1 MSVQAAKDF
10 ITHAN
15 HDDAIRS
22 IARERFLEIESV
34 GSEHGF
40 DFTRDDFAQAMRE
53 RRGTG
58 ADVRLDQ
65 IHNCQCGHHP
75 DDPDQGPGNCQ
86 CGDTR
91 PDDPDKPTSC
101 QCGPIPPVPDPNCQ
115 CGQTE
120 DPPHPNCQC
129 GQTEDPPK
137 SNCQCGETEDPPK
150 SNCQCGE
157 TEDPPPTNCQCG
169 HTPPPHKPGSKKW

>member
-22 IARERFLEIESV
+22 IARERFTEIESV

-65 IHNCQCGHHP
+65 ITNCQCGRNP

-86 CGDTR
+86 CGDGGGGGK
-91 PDDPDKPTSC
+91 DPNPTNC
-101 QCGPIPPVPDPNCQ
+101 QCGHHSDEPGKDPNCQ
-115 CGQTE
+115 CGDTG
-120 DPPHPNCQC
+120 DGPGPTNCQC
-129 GQTEDPPK
+129 GDTGGGPGPT
-137 SNCQCGETEDPPK
+137 NCQCGKED
-150 SNCQCGE
+150 E
-157 TEDPPPTNCQCG
+157 EEDPPPTNCQCV
-169 HTPPPHKPGSKKW
+169 PPPPPKK